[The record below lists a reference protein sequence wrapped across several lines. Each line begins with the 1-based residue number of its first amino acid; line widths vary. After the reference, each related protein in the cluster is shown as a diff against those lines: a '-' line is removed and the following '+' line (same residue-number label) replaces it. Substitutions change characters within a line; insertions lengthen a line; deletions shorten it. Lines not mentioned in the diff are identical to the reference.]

1 MPWNGAQHAIK
12 CGDGV
17 SRPILWVSISKVSCL
32 ETLNIAKKL
41 FIKISAIQRFLFV
54 VFAGRKQPKH
64 IEKCQKF
71 EKSQVRSD
79 NEILWKISAK
89 FTNSEVSVLNFKSR
103 VSEFLLQVS
112 SLGRLDSDFLSPDP
126 ILFSKFWIQIRS
138 GSGTNETHSIQLL
151 FDSSLLYVK
160 QTTSDVFSAKT
171 QSNVAVADK
180 NSLLIQFEVAGGR
193 IQKCRIQSTHTS
205 GLQITVRQ
213 QVNSGLQTPICW
225 EPFVGGKLLRRPE
238 PTKER
243 GEQKIFRIIPIE
255 IRYRVS
261 QNKWNP

>member
-112 SLGRLDSDFLSPDP
+112 SLGRLDSDFFESGSNLLFQILNPNPLRIGHQRDTFNPTPVWLQFIICQTNNQWRFFSKNKIQCGCSRQKLTLDPVWGSRRPDP
-126 ILFSKFWIQIRS
+126 KMQNPVYAHFW
-138 GSGTNETHSIQLL
+138 TA
-151 FDSSLLYVK
+151 DYC
-160 QTTSDVFSAKT
+160 KT
-171 QSNVAVADK
+171 
-180 NSLLIQFEVAGGR
+180 AG
-193 IQKCRIQSTHTS
+193 
-205 GLQITVRQ
+205 
-213 QVNSGLQTPICW
+213 
-225 EPFVGGKLLRRPE
+225 
-238 PTKER
+238 
-243 GEQKIFRIIPIE
+243 
-255 IRYRVS
+255 
-261 QNKWNP
+261 